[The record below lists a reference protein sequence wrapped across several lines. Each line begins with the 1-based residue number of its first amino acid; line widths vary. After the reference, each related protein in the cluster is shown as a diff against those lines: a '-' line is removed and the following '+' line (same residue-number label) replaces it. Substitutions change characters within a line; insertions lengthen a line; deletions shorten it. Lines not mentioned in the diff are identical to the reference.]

1 MGGAGKWIKKNPLA
15 AVALLGAATGGLG
28 LLAAAPA
35 AAGGAAAAGLGE
47 SLAAAGALEGI
58 GAAGAGAAGAGGAAA
73 GGLGTAALFGP
84 EAGTLGSGFMSQAA
98 MPEVM
103 MGSTGAFGQFAPIG
117 LLDNTAPAY
126 AALDAGKFNPSTPGF
141 MDRFSKGD
149 LWAMEKG
156 MGLLG
161 SNDQQQMPVA
171 QPQGYR
177 GPGQQNAVMSPYDD
191 PELKKRMAMMAQSGR
206 FYG

>member
-1 MGGAGKWIKKNPLA
+1 MGGMGKWVKKNPLQA
-15 AVALLGAATGGLG
+15 IGLLGAAVTGGMS
-28 LLAAAPA
+28 LLPSAAA
-35 AAGGAAAAGLGE
+35 AAGGAAAAPLVFGGAEGALGAAEMAMLGE
-47 SLAAAGALEGI
+47 SAAGPLAANGLI
-58 GAAGAGAAGAGGAAA
+58 P
-73 GGLGTAALFGP
+73 GLG
-84 EAGTLGSGFMSQAA
+84 A
-98 MPEVM
+98 M
-103 MGSTGAFGQFAPIG
+103 APIE
-117 LLDNTAPAY
+117 NAAPAY
-126 AALDAGKFNPSTPGF
+126 AALNPQGFNPSVPSF
-141 MDRFSKGD
+141 MDKFSKGD

-191 PELKKRMAMMAQSGR
+191 PELKKRMAMMAQTGR